1 MATVS
6 FLYRS
11 IKEKAA
17 LKIRLFFVKEGKN
30 TFVEASLRLIV
41 TKEYWEKFHYA
52 VKLKD
57 ISIKNLQTDL
67 NTELNAIENYVLKSF
82 LEMSLKG
89 ISKKWLESALN
100 RYYSI
105 DSSGGGG
112 SSFREWSSMY
122 INDKKDNLTEGTRLR
137 FEANAQVVFG
147 YIEISGKELLIK
159 DIGINFKRNFE
170 EYCKS
175 ILYSNNTISHY
186 FRYVKSICK
195 YAALNGVEV
204 SNTLNLVALKERE
217 VDNIYLNEEE
227 IGLIENLELS
237 SFVLD
242 NARDWL
248 LISCYTGQ
256 RFSDFSR
263 FNGTM
268 IKKLKNKN
276 GIEVSVLEFVQVK
289 TKKRMT
295 IPLSGKVLSIL
306 EKRGGKFPKAR
317 HLSVYNEYIKKVCE
331 KAGINEL
338 CLGSLYT
345 LTEYGYRNVENMYEK
360 WRLVSS
366 HIGRRSF
373 ATNNYGKIPTMYLKE
388 MTGHTTEEMFL
399 KYIGKG
405 SGDIALE
412 LSEYFELK

>member
-11 IKEKAA
+11 IKDKAP

-30 TFVEASLRLIV
+30 TFVEASLRMIV
-41 TKEYWEKFHYA
+41 TKEYWEKYHYA
-52 VKLKD
+52 VKVKD
-57 ISIKNLQTDL
+57 ISIKNIQTEL

-82 LEMSLKG
+82 LEISLTVV
-89 ISKKWLESALN
+89 SKKWLESTLN

-105 DSSGGGG
+105 DSSSGG
-112 SSFREWSSMY
+112 STFREWSKIY
-122 INDKKDNLTEGTRLR
+122 LNDKKANLTAGTKLR
-137 FEANAQVVFG
+137 FEADAQVVFDF
-147 YIEISGKELLIK
+147 IEISGKELLIK
-159 DIGINFKRNFE
+159 DIGIDFKRSFE

-186 FRYVKSICK
+186 FRHVKSICK
-195 YAALNGVEV
+195 YAALNGIEI
-204 SNTLNLVALKERE
+204 SDTLSLVTLKWKES
-217 VDNIYLNEEE
+217 DNIYLSPEE
-227 IGLIENLELS
+227 IVLIENLELDS
-237 SFVLD
+237 MVLD

-263 FNGTM
+263 FNDTM
-268 IKKLKNKN
+268 IKKLKNRN
-276 GIEVSVLEFVQVK
+276 GNEVSVLEFVQVK

-295 IPLSGKVLSIL
+295 IPLSSKVLSIL
-306 EKRGGKFPKAR
+306 DKRDGKFPKAR
-317 HLSVYNEYIKKVCE
+317 HLSVYNDYIKKVCE
-331 KAGINEL
+331 KAGIKEL
-338 CLGSLYT
+338 CFGSLYT
-345 LTEYGYRNVENMYEK
+345 ETDFGFRNVEDMYQK
-360 WRLVSS
+360 WQLVSS

-388 MTGHTTEEMFL
+388 MTGHATEEMFL
-399 KYIGKG
+399 KYIGKA